1 MDNQRTQE
9 STPAS
14 LPEGCCKFS
23 KTESKKIRDD
33 ISRQD
38 FTWIPVYEAIA
49 PKLLDYR
56 NNRRE
61 LVEGL
66 YKQASLHEHTMLR
79 QNLSNYEEQ
88 LADKTTLPM
97 SDICPFSVLATF
109 TLETQD
115 KKKMPVAEAVCEFLD
130 VDVSLPSSFPGV
142 PTLLPR
148 FPHFYERNKSDRG
161 EGDIDALWDVFAA
174 SAAYAKEETDRTRS
188 DFTKA
193 YDRATW
199 VKKTRWNL
207 TIGLF
212 WSNPTR
218 FLTLDKNSVEY
229 IEGTLGISI
238 PRAEHKD
245 VATSQGYLD
254 TMRKLQTC
262 FQDPECPFKSFPELS
277 RAARI

>member
-130 VDVSLPSSFPGV
+130 VDGKPAIKFSRCSNLV
-142 PTLLPR
+142 
-148 FPHFYERNKSDRG
+148 
-161 EGDIDALWDVFAA
+161 
-174 SAAYAKEETDRTRS
+174 AKIPP
-188 DFTKA
+188 FL
-193 YDRATW
+193 RAQQ
-199 VKKTRWNL
+199 K
-207 TIGLF
+207 
-212 WSNPTR
+212 
-218 FLTLDKNSVEY
+218 
-229 IEGTLGISI
+229 
-238 PRAEHKD
+238 
-245 VATSQGYLD
+245 
-254 TMRKLQTC
+254 
-262 FQDPECPFKSFPELS
+262 
-277 RAARI
+277 